1 MFELLGFV
9 LFVFSFQRDGISIFF
24 LRDRGSRGC
33 RGDSGKRRELM
44 ADLNDCFR
52 EMSDYL
58 VGRRDRMR
66 RTEVC
71 GVGDELVV
79 EDAVVVDG
87 VVLVDSLQRCT
98 VKWSGHVL
106 LTVTW
111 GSFLPLLLFAVPER
125 RPGRKAT

>member
-1 MFELLGFV
+1 MGF
-9 LFVFSFQRDGISIFF
+9 LFFF